1 MRENLVSLNVN
12 PCKMCMPM
20 GSVSAFY
27 GIARCM
33 TLLHGS
39 QGCSTYIR
47 RHMATHYN
55 EPVDIASSSLTEH
68 GAVFGG
74 EDNLIKGLENL
85 MTLYRPEVIGVAT
98 TCLAETIGED
108 IPRIVR
114 DFYESHPDCATKIIT
129 VSSGGYSGTQYEGF
143 FAALR
148 AIVSQTEMDNTP
160 NGCVNVVTGMLSPAD
175 TRWLRGLAAMMGVD
189 MLLLPDLSETLDG
202 GHEADYDRLPRGG
215 TPLSEVRRMAGA
227 RVTIELS
234 EFVSAA
240 SSPGLYLQEAY
251 GVPCVRLPLPVGLA
265 GTDALI
271 RALAD
276 AGGIIT
282 PELEKE
288 RSRYLDA
295 MIDSHKYNAHGRA
308 AVYGE
313 PDFVAAVCRLC
324 AENGIVPVVAAAG
337 ARSEALKERLRE
349 IAAPAAELA
358 FEKPPIIADDTDF
371 DSIEAWVKESGANV
385 LIGNSDGRRIAGRL
399 GLPLVRCAFPI
410 HDQVGGQRV
419 RTLGYEG
426 SIALLDQITN
436 VLLLKLETGYRAE
449 MYDNYYRGPK
459 KEEPKQMTDTVLTD
473 AAARSASHPC
483 FNGCGGKFAR
493 IHLPIAPACNIQ
505 CNYCVRKFDCVNE
518 SRPGVTSEVL
528 NPQAAAQRYFDM
540 KAKVPNLTVI
550 GIAGPGDAL
559 ANFNETKQTL
569 KLIRER
575 DPDVT
580 FCLSTNGLMLPRY
593 ADELARLRV
602 THVTVTLN
610 AVDPAIGAQIYK
622 HIHYMGQTYTG
633 LEAAAILLSNQLMG
647 IRMMAE
653 RGAVVKVNIVMIRG
667 INDAHIPAVVEKA
680 KSLGVSLTNIMQLI
694 PVEGSAFEHTP
705 MVPHKEIMAMRG
717 QCEAIL
723 PQMLH
728 CKQCRADAVG
738 TLGNDV
744 DLASACEGCGTGSA
758 AAAIPA
764 PSAGAPAAAA
774 VPNRRFAVSSKSGVL
789 VDQHFGQATD
799 FYIYEQ
805 TADGIRFRERRGVG
819 GGGYCSGPADCSGGA
834 KPGKEDADGRME
846 RILGAI
852 ADCDCIVTLRIGAAP
867 RTKLEAQGKCVH
879 TGFGPI
885 ESVIGEAAQAA
896 C

>member
-47 RHMATHYN
+47 RHMATHFN

-85 MTLYRPEVIGVAT
+85 ITLYQPEVIGVAT

-108 IPRIVR
+108 IPRIVH
-114 DFYESHPDCATKIIT
+114 DFYDKHPDCAAKIFT
-129 VSSGGYSGTQYEGF
+129 VSSGGYSGTQFEGF
-143 FAALR
+143 FAALH
-148 AIVSQTEMDNTP
+148 AVVTQTEMDKTP
-160 NGCVNVVTGMLSPAD
+160 NSCVNIVAGMISPAD
-175 TRWLRGLAAMMGVD
+175 TRWLKGLAKAMG
-189 MLLLPDLSETLDG
+189 LEIILLPDLSETLDG
-202 GHEADYDRLPRGG
+202 GHEAEYDRLPRGG
-215 TPLSEVRRMAGA
+215 TPLAEVRRMAGA

-234 EFVSAA
+234 EFVHEA
-240 SSPGLYLQEAY
+240 SSPGLYLQETY

-265 GTDALI
+265 NTDALI

-276 AGGIIT
+276 AGGT
-282 PELEKE
+282 WMPELEKE

-308 AVYGE
+308 AVFGE

-324 AENGIVPVVAAAG
+324 VENGIVPVVAASG
-337 ARSEALKERLRE
+337 ARSEAMKARLKE
-349 IAAPAAELA
+349 IIAPAAEMA
-358 FEKPPIIADDTDF
+358 FTANPIIADDTDF
-371 DSIEAWVKESGANV
+371 DSIESWTKQSDANIM
-385 LIGNSDGRRIAGRL
+385 IGNSDGRRIAEKL
-399 GLPLVRCAFPI
+399 ELPLVRCAFPI

-419 RTLGYEG
+419 RMLGYDG
-426 SIALLDQITN
+426 SVDLLDKITN
-436 VLLLKLETGYRAE
+436 VILLKLETGYRSE
-449 MYDNYYRGPK
+449 MYDSYYHGPE
-459 KEEPKQMTDTVLTD
+459 KEEAKPMITSLKD
-473 AAARSASHPC
+473 AASRSASHPC
-483 FNGCGGKFAR
+483 FNGCGGKYAR
-493 IHLPIAPACNIQ
+493 IHLPIAPDCNIQ
-505 CNYCVRKFDCVNE
+505 CNYCVRKYDCVNE

-528 NPQAAAQRYFDM
+528 DPQAAARRYFDM

-559 ANFNETKQTL
+559 ANFEETKATL
-569 KLIRER
+569 ELVRAQ

-593 ADELARLRV
+593 ADELARMHV
-602 THVTVTLN
+602 THITVTLN

-622 HIHYMGQTYTG
+622 HVNYLGKQYTG
-633 LEAAAILLSNQLMG
+633 TEAATILMTNQLMG
-647 IRMMAE
+647 IQMMAE
-653 RGAVVKVNIVMIRG
+653 RGAVVKVNIVMIPG
-667 INDAHIPAVVEKA
+667 VNDAHIPTVVEKA
-680 KSLGVSLTNIMQLI
+680 KELGASLTNIMQLI
-694 PVEGSAFEHTP
+694 PVEGSAFEHLP
-705 MVPHKEIMAMRG
+705 LVPRKEIMVLRG

-723 PQMLH
+723 PQMMH

-738 TLGNDV
+738 TLGNDI
-744 DLASACEGCGTGSA
+744 DLSAACEGCGTDSA
-758 AAAIPA
+758 ITAMPA
-764 PSAGAPAAAA
+764 APADTPA
-774 VPNRRFAVSSKSGVL
+774 RLFAVSSKSGVL

-805 TADGIRFRERRGVG
+805 GMGGIRFRERRGVG
-819 GGGYCSGPADCSGGA
+819 GSGYCGGPADGSGAGQ
-834 KPGKEDADGRME
+834 EDGDARME

-852 ADCDCIVTLRIGAAP
+852 ADCDCIVTMRIGAAP

-885 ESVIGEAAQAA
+885 ETIIGEAAKPA